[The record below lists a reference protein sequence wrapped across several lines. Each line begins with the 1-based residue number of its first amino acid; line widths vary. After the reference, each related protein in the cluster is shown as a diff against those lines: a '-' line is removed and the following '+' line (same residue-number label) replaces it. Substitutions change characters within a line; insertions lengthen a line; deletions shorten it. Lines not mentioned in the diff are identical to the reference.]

1 MLLTIPQAAELL
13 ACSTRQVRR
22 LMDGGQLA
30 YVRLGKTGRSDR
42 IVEAEL
48 MRFVEDNQ
56 CHSTKSMSG
65 TVDFKPKAK
74 SIDDLLGQA
83 RAGKPRNLSDDTE
96 EKLSGGGSSGRTYEQ
111 ALIKWAQG
119 EMPASCA
126 QPLTTLGNFVITP
139 LRRSSSPLTP
149 CATECWPRAIHRQL
163 ATAAFL

>member
-56 CHSTKSMSG
+56 CHSIRSAASG
-65 TVDFKPKAK
+65 TADFRSKEK
-74 SIDDLLGQA
+74 SIDALLGQA

-96 EKLSGGGSSGRTYEQ
+96 EKL
-111 ALIKWAQG
+111 
-119 EMPASCA
+119 
-126 QPLTTLGNFVITP
+126 
-139 LRRSSSPLTP
+139 
-149 CATECWPRAIHRQL
+149 RAVVQL
-163 ATAAFL
+163 VAGHMSKH